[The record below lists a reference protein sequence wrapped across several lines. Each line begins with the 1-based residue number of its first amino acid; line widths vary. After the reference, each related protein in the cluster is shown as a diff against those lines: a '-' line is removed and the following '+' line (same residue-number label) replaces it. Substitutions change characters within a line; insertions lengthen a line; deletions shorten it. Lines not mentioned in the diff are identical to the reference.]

1 MLPSTYNSIIEDEL
15 NIVSKWEYVKVGVT
29 KTATV
34 LMSSGAE
41 ANSFTRVPELFENEL
56 LYTYILALYQRLEL
70 KKLIKEFKE
79 NNNIITLS
87 EKLID
92 FMRRL
97 WIKEITRDEFGSKL
111 YRKWRDT
118 LGIGYLYQELKKLA
132 NFLIENNLY
141 KQVESEKRLR
151 KELEELKSQKNV
163 SLTPIS
169 DLDKDETVAAIET
182 KNKKKVKIFTKNFY
196 YAILSVWHFF
206 VLF

>member
-1 MLPSTYNSIIEDEL
+1 MFPRGPLFDGQIL
-15 NIVSKWEYVKVGVT
+15 LVGVT

-79 NNNIITLS
+79 NDNIITLS
-87 EKLID
+87 EKIID

-118 LGIGYLYQELKKLA
+118 LGIGYLYQELKNMYEIKYKKA
-132 NFLIENNLY
+132 NIDKNTTT
-141 KQVESEKRLR
+141 KRIFIFALCG
-151 KELEELKSQKNV
+151 SIA
-163 SLTPIS
+163 IS
-169 DLDKDETVAAIET
+169 MINYLM
-182 KNKKKVKIFTKNFY
+182 
-196 YAILSVWHFF
+196 LSG
-206 VLF
+206 LG